1 MNNLKRVTAIIV
13 LYSTTNIIFKCLENL
28 KNIGVIIVDNGNNN
42 EDIIYKLKKNYV
54 FEKYFEPKKNIGFGR
69 ANNFALNYVKTE
81 YSLLIEPDVLIDQDS
96 IENLIKTM
104 DIYNDAGVVVP
115 RFKDKNNN
123 IIGWLDDF
131 EENRRIIRADC
142 DKIIQNE
149 LSIKSIVG
157 DVCINFSI
165 ACILL
170 VNNKIIK
177 KIGLFD
183 KRYFIYWED
192 FELFRRLRSNRI
204 AAIKSFNSIA
214 LHMWKKSTNVN
225 LVSQFIMDTHHH
237 KSAYIYFNE
246 KKSIFHFYK
255 KIFLYTFRFISYLL
269 IFNLKKSLKNIA
281 RLYAIYL
288 YLKH

>member
-28 KNIGVIIVDNGNNN
+28 KNIRVIIVDNGNNN
-42 EDIIYKLKKNYV
+42 EDVIYALKKKYV
-54 FEKYFEPKKNIGFGR
+54 FEKYFKPKKNIGFGR

-96 IENLIKTM
+96 IGNLIKTM
-104 DIYNDAGVVVP
+104 DIYPDAGVVVP
-115 RFKDKNNN
+115 RLKDKDNN

-131 EENRRIIRADC
+131 EENRRIIRTDS

-192 FELFRRLRSNRI
+192 FELFRRLRSKRI

-225 LVSQFIMDTHHH
+225 LVSQFIIDTHHH

-246 KKSIFHFYK
+246 RKSIFLFFK

-269 IFNLKKSLKNIA
+269 IFNLKKSLKNLA

>member
-1 MNNLKRVTAIIV
+1 MNNLKKITAIIV
-13 LYSTTNIIFKCLENL
+13 LYSTTDIIFECLENL
-28 KNIGVIIVDNGNNN
+28 KTIKVIIVDNGNNN
-42 EDIIYKLKKNYV
+42 KDIVNLLKKNYV
-54 FEKYFEPKKNIGFGR
+54 FEKYFKPKKNIGFGR
-69 ANNFALNYVKTE
+69 ANNFALKYVNTE
-81 YSLLIEPDVLIDQDS
+81 YSLLIEPDVLISKES

-104 DIYNDAGVVVP
+104 DIYQDAGVVVP
-115 RFKDKNNN
+115 RFKDINNN

-131 EENRRIIRADC
+131 EENRRISRSNF

-149 LSIKSIVG
+149 LSTKAIAG

-170 VNNKIIK
+170 VNNKIIN

-192 FELFRRLRSNRI
+192 FELFRRLRLKRI
-204 AAIKSFNSIA
+204 AALKSFNSIA

-237 KSAYIYFNE
+237 RSAYIYFNV
-246 KKSIFHFYK
+246 KKNNSIFFK
-255 KIFLYTFRFISYLL
+255 RIILYTFRFVSYLL
-269 IFNLKKSLKNIA
+269 ILNLKKSLKNLA

-288 YLKH
+288 YLKK